1 MSCGL
6 YLLSLTLVGGRVR
19 DMKDADHLK
28 MLGIEVDDVRFNRQ
42 AIADHAANLAS
53 TIRGNLTRSM
63 ESMGVDIL
71 IGNGKLMDAHTVS
84 YGYPG
89 KPGGKCTAA
98 NVIIATGS
106 TPFVPPGIEI
116 DNKARPHIYFAV
128 FEGTSNGSQ
137 RSSNRKIRVNRRSD
151 LPYNGTIWR
160 FSSLT
165 QELATT
171 I

>member
-1 MSCGL
+1 MT
-6 YLLSLTLVGGRVR
+6 LLPGRVR

-116 DNKARPHIYFAV
+116 DNKVRPARCLSHVIHNATICWMTWESYLPM
-128 FEGTSNGSQ
+128 TSDDLA
-137 RSSNRKIRVNRRSD
+137 SNI
-151 LPYNGTIWR
+151 
-160 FSSLT
+160 
-165 QELATT
+165 
-171 I
+171 